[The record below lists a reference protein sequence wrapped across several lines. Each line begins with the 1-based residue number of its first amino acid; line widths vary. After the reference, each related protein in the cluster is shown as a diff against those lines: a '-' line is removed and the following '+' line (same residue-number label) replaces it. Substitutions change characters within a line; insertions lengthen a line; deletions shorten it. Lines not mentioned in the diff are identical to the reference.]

1 MLTHQ
6 LLPIEADLPDEKVT
20 FLSIFRYCNSTEKT
34 YMITGTITAVLAGVS
49 FPFFL
54 MFFGQIT
61 GLFTVKDKAGEKGFG
76 IFVQFV
82 IIGSVYWIL
91 SKLVII

>member
-1 MLTHQ
+1 
-6 LLPIEADLPDEKVT
+6 
-20 FLSIFRYCNSTEKT
+20 
-34 YMITGTITAVLAGVS
+34 MITGTITAALAGVS

-61 GLFTVKDKAGEKGFG
+61 GLFIEKDKAGDKGFG

-91 SKLVII
+91 SKLVLI